1 MNESGMKMGERH
13 TPIHCAEA
21 RALRLLVVD
30 DNADGAASTA
40 LLLELQGHTLRI
52 AHSGLEAIAAVPE
65 FQPQVVILDISL
77 PDISGYEV
85 ARRLRASLAQATPRL
100 IALTGWGSE
109 DDRRRARAAGFDAHL
124 VKPVDPEELNSRLT
138 S

>member
-1 MNESGMKMGERH
+1 MNESGMKMGEWH
-13 TPIHCAEA
+13 APIHCAEVQ
-21 RALRLLVVD
+21 ALRLLVVD

-40 LLLELQGHTLRI
+40 MLLELQGHTLRI

-65 FQPQVVILDISL
+65 FQPQVVILDIGL

-124 VKPVDPEELNSRLT
+124 VKPVDPDELNSRLT